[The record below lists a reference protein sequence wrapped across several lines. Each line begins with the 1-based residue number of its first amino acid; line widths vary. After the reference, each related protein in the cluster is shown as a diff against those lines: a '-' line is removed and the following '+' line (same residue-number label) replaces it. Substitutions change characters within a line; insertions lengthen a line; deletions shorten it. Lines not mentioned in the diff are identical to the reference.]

1 MLESIP
7 EELKRAESLIE
18 IARFDEALKRI
29 EDFEKKESLTP
40 KDKISTLLL
49 RGTIYGANQ
58 EFKKAVKVGRRA
70 YKLAQKHEMVI
81 ESIRS
86 LLFKADIVF
95 LGEAEK
101 ALELLLECEQEINSL
116 TDKSSIT
123 ILRLKASLFLLKSW
137 CFLFKGEF
145 DSALESAKINLSLRE
160 KTGTKLDIAFSNLLL
175 GNINWNL
182 GELDTSL
189 IYSIKSFDLME
200 ELGFHR
206 GISLSSNLVGQGYLD
221 KGELNKASR
230 FFKKGLSFKEIDNRT
245 KANCLQRLG
254 VIHYQKGE
262 IDRSIKY
269 FNQAKELAEEQ
280 NLYDQLTLSLNSL
293 GNMYRAKGEYDQAIE
308 FFESSLHI
316 SERVGWDISS
326 PLIMLI
332 LIYLAKGS
340 REPAQKYFTRLEK
353 YSDQVQTKF
362 VKRFYQV
369 TKAMMLKTS
378 GRTRNRAEAEELL
391 RNIIEDAEDVEF
403 QHLKVIT
410 SDLKM
415 FSFINLFDLYF
426 GDLILSNNLEIL
438 EDINPLV
445 EKMLNFAKEQHS
457 HFYLAEIKLLQAKIA
472 LIQLESTKAEKL
484 LVEAQRIAEVQGIDL
499 LAAKISGEHDTLL
512 TQLDVWKDFEKKNA
526 PISERV
532 KLASIDSVVDRL
544 QRTRA
549 VDPPILVD
557 EQSTLLL
564 IIAEGGI
571 LIFSYPFTDEWKRDD
586 ELFSSFLSAFTSFS
600 NEFFSEGLD
609 RVKFGKYTV
618 LMESA
623 DSFTICYLYRG
634 QTYPAKQKLTK
645 FIKGIQNATSIW
657 QLLEKFYQTG
667 QVLELK
673 DSPPLKTIITE
684 IFISKNPDAL

>member
-1 MLESIP
+1 MLEPIP
-7 EELKRAESLIE
+7 KDLTGAEKLIYE
-18 IARFDEALKRI
+18 AKFEEALKII
-29 EDFEKKESLTP
+29 ESFENEENLTP
-40 KDKISTLLL
+40 KDLVSTLILK
-49 RGTIYGANQ
+49 GTIHTINQ
-58 EFKKAVKVGRRA
+58 EFDVTAKLGRRA
-70 YKLAQKHEMVI
+70 YRLAQKHELI
-81 ESIRS
+81 LESIQA
-86 LLFKADIVF
+86 LLYKANILF
-95 LGEAEK
+95 LGEVDK
-101 ALELLLECEQEINSL
+101 AFKLISECEKRINSF
-116 TDKSSIT
+116 TDKTSIDL
-123 ILRLKASLFLLKSW
+123 LRHKGYLLLLKSW
-137 CFLFKGEF
+137 GYLFKNEL
-145 DSALESAKINLSLRE
+145 DSALELANKSLQLRK
-160 KTGTKLDIAFSNLLL
+160 KTSSQIEIAFNHLLL
-175 GNINWNL
+175 GNIYWNL
-182 GELDTSL
+182 GEIDTSL
-189 IYSIKSFDLME
+189 IYAIKSFDLME

-206 GISLSSNLVGQGYLD
+206 GISLCSNLVGQGYLD
-221 KGELNKASR
+221 KGELNQASR